1 MKNYS
6 NDQLEQ
12 FRQRAHALIPAGA
25 HTYSKADN
33 QFSSNAPAF
42 IAKGKGASCFDYQNN
57 EFVDYGMGIFS
68 VSLGHAY
75 PAVIDK
81 IKEQLEY
88 GNSFTR
94 PSLLEGE
101 LAEKLCELI
110 PSAEMVKFAKNG
122 SDVTSAAVRLAR
134 AYTGKE
140 YIIRIREQP
149 FHSFD
154 DWFIGSTSRP
164 GGIPD
169 NIKAQTV
176 SVSYNNITELEAL
189 FEQYSHQIACLLMEP
204 VTFYAPQ
211 NDYLQHVR
219 ALCTKY
225 NTLLIFDEIITGFRW
240 DLKGAQ
246 HYFGVTP
253 DLSTFGKGMS
263 NGFPFAAIVGK
274 KEIMQLGNMNGP
286 VFLLSCTYGSELTGL
301 TAALA
306 TLDTF
311 KKEPVIEQIW
321 HFGRQLKE
329 GISKQLSE
337 FNLESHIRIR
347 GYDCRPD
354 ITFHEH
360 DGTYSFVLK
369 TFFIQEM
376 IKHKVLME
384 RICIS
389 YSHRE
394 KELQQTLA
402 ATHETFRV
410 IKAALENNR
419 IRESII
425 GEIVQPVFRF

>member
-42 IAKGKGASCFDYQNN
+42 IRNGKGASCFDYEGR

-75 PAVIDK
+75 PAVIEK
-81 IKEQLEY
+81 IKEQLEF

-101 LAEKLCELI
+101 LAEQLCELI
-110 PSAEMVKFAKNG
+110 PSAGMVKFAKNG
-122 SDVTSAAVRLAR
+122 SDVTSAAIRLAR
-134 AYTGKE
+134 AYTGKD

-164 GGIPD
+164 GGIPE
-169 NIKAQTV
+169 NIKAQTI
-176 SVSYNNITELEAL
+176 SVSYNNIAELGSL
-189 FEQYSHQIACLLMEP
+189 FDEYPNQIACLLMEP
-204 VTFYAPQ
+204 VTFDEPQ
-211 NDYLQHVR
+211 NDYLQKVR
-219 ALCTKY
+219 NLCTKN

-301 TAALA
+301 TAAMA
-306 TLDTF
+306 TLAVF
-311 KKEPVIEQIW
+311 KKEPVIDQMW
-321 HFGRQLKE
+321 NFGKQLKE
-329 GISKQLSE
+329 GISKQLQE
-337 FNLESHIRIR
+337 FELTSRIR
-347 GYDCRPD
+347 VRGYACRPD
-354 ITFHEH
+354 ITFHED
-360 DGTYSFVLK
+360 DGAYSFVLK
-369 TFFIQEM
+369 TLFIQEM
-376 IKHKVLME
+376 IKHKLLME

-394 KELQQTLA
+394 KELQQTLS
-402 ATHETFRV
+402 ATNETFRV
-410 IKAALENNR
+410 IKTALENNCV
-419 IRESII
+419 RESVA